1 MAQAFRATQLG
12 DDDHGNGDSSGAI
25 WHLRKKAVIM
35 CAVVMFGVKFSA
47 VKFFLVSNHL
57 VSNFLGVQ
65 LSYNHG
71 DDGYAKSKL

>member
-1 MAQAFRATQLG
+1 MIMEMVIVPGQFDTYG
-12 DDDHGNGDSSGAI
+12 
-25 WHLRKKAVIM
+25 KKAVIM

>member
-35 CAVVMFGVKFSA
+35 CAVVMFGVKF
-47 VKFFLVSNHL
+47 FLVSNYL

-65 LSYNHG
+65 MSYNHG